1 MLLIYVYIYIYV
13 YICIYK
19 YIYIQI
25 YMYIYY
31 IYIYIILYIYMFTHN
46 TEDINKLLHWILW
59 LVFRALFWCK
69 SFPTLLNMETYRVSY
84 CIHSECCI
92 IWARPTQIQ
101 ALFMQLTSELCFII
115 LIPLYCKFTVISWLN
130 DCEDTKLVVP
140 THIICFINT
149 RVYLKQLQL

>member
-1 MLLIYVYIYIYV
+1 
-13 YICIYK
+13 
-19 YIYIQI
+19 
-25 YMYIYY
+25 
-31 IYIYIILYIYMFTHN
+31 MFTHN

-84 CIHSECCI
+84 CIHLECCI

-130 DCEDTKLVVP
+130 DCEDMKLVVP

-149 RVYLKQLQL
+149 RVYLKQLQLYYFFLIFLTLFLECLFKCTLVCHSSQRVFILPPF